1 VLDTVSLPA
10 LDPNTFL
17 IGSIAGTIGVGYF
30 VYGKKQAKV
39 VPMVCGAL
47 LCIYPYFIENLW
59 ITLVVGVVLGLVPVF
74 LKE

>member
-1 VLDTVSLPA
+1 MDGTDSSLTPIDDFKA
-10 LDPNTFL
+10 LKAKLLAVPN
-17 IGSIAGTIGVGYF
+17 V
-30 VYGKKQAKV
+30 AKV